1 MSGGDG
7 ERPAGSICA
16 IARAPGFLD
25 CEKVAGTSRGLGVNT
40 IAPKLDARLAL
51 LSISEETKTHVAA
64 LTPVLS
70 AELDPILRRFYRH
83 IRGFPEGQALIPDDE
98 MEKSLRAR
106 QRAHWLRL
114 FSCRF
119 DDDYVA
125 SALAVGR
132 AHLRAGVAPYIYI
145 AGYNFILCELIKA
158 VVVHHAGALNVSGL
172 LTAMTRV
179 VYLDMD
185 LALSTYTRELWRAQ
199 GFARRR

>member
-1 MSGGDG
+1 M
-7 ERPAGSICA
+7 
-16 IARAPGFLD
+16 
-25 CEKVAGTSRGLGVNT
+25 NT
-40 IAPKLDARLAL
+40 ISPKLDVRLAL
-51 LSISEETKTHVAA
+51 LSISEETKGYVAA
-64 LTPVLS
+64 LKPVLD
-70 AELDPILRRFYRH
+70 AELDAILRRFYRH
-83 IRGFPEGQALIPDDE
+83 VRGFPEGQALIADDA

-106 QRAHWLRL
+106 QKVHWLRL
-114 FSCRF
+114 FGCRF

-132 AHLRAGVAPYIYI
+132 AHLRVGVAPYIYI

-158 VVVHHAGALNVSGL
+158 VVVHHAGALNVSGI

-199 GFARRR
+199 GFARRF